1 MKIKKLSKIC
11 YEIETKHNL
20 IYITKEKNLN
30 TKNLYIY
37 FIDIFSNNESRIYN
51 GYKEKLSEVFD
62 DLYLAIEYLEN
73 NFNIPKN
80 ITKKIK

>member
-37 FIDIFSNNESRIYN
+37 KKFYIRLQCPNHINLSLKIYRALIFH
-51 GYKEKLSEVFD
+51 L
-62 DLYLAIEYLEN
+62 
-73 NFNIPKN
+73 
-80 ITKKIK
+80 